1 MPESH
6 VHATLVSLLLRFLD
20 ERHGHNLGLCVYRD
34 TATAD
39 REDKPRRINGYVPDI
54 LALTV
59 PASFTIIGEAKLHRD
74 LDTPHSRSQLRAFLR
89 FLRYTPDPFPYQIEA
104 LHAIEGLEFA
114 AVFHEPGLGKTKIA
128 IDLLLSWFKGGVV
141 DSVIVVTKR
150 SLIANWRAELE
161 SHSHHFPLVLSQNR
175 RANYAALNSPGRVYL
190 THYEVFKT
198 DQNRLRLFL
207 KTRRVA
213 VILDEAQKIKNPSS
227 ALFRAFAQL
236 RTDFVRRIV
245 LTGTPIANRPY
256 DIWALIYFLDGGQA
270 LGRDFKPFREAFDI
284 SPLMAHDR
292 VVRRQFEEN
301 LRQLFERIQAFSV
314 RETKKSARIVL
325 PDKVVENVLV
335 EPEELQEELYRQYR
349 DATRAAVEKQG
360 TMSFDD
366 IDEVVKR
373 LLRLVQVAS
382 NPRLVTDAYD
392 REPGKLPVLRNLL
405 FDAKAEES
413 KAIVCLDDYLQAQ
426 DRIHRISQEKTCY
439 VYNLLLKDSVDLW
452 VDELLTAKHLAAQLG
467 QADIDAA
474 EYRSRATYSFGE
486 ILKAILGP
494 VRSEA
499 NDE

>member
-1 MPESH
+1 M
-6 VHATLVSLLLRFLD
+6 TLNVP
-20 ERHGHNLGLCVYRD
+20 RD
-34 TATAD
+34 
-39 REDKPRRINGYVPDI
+39 
-54 LALTV
+54 
-59 PASFTIIGEAKLHRD
+59 ASYEPKL
-74 LDTPHSRSQLRAFLR
+74 PG
-89 FLRYTPDPFPYQIEA
+89 FPYQIEA

-236 RTDFVRRIV
+236 RADFVRRVV

-301 LRQLFERIQAFSV
+301 LRQLFERIHAFSV

-413 KAIVCLDDYLQAQ
+413 KAIVWTSFVDNAAWLARQLRDLGSCVVHGKMSIDDRNAALERFKKDPSVTVLVATPGSAKEGLTLTVANVAVFFDRSFSLDDYLQAQ